1 MDLSSSRDWGR
12 GQAYRACND
21 CMAGQHT
28 DSVGEAE
35 YSDAMRCDDRARPA
49 ITRMT
54 PAEYCL
60 AKLQVPAR
68 SHTSWN
74 VGHSNNRDSS
84 LCSYWTLRR
93 SPQSHQQLSTYVSS
107 LYKLKII
114 STFISNLILAPQS
127 VYWQYK
133 RFKMLETQLITY
145 FHLRV
150 CPCVCTFCSNS
161 KKYPIKSYFK

>member
-1 MDLSSSRDWGR
+1 MFNYSRSFERAKRSFRRVFLLIHSYQNEIHPNLFVMDQSSRRDWCR

-21 CMAGQHT
+21 CTAGQHT
-28 DSVGEAE
+28 DSVGAAE
-35 YSDAMRCDDRARPA
+35 YSDAMRRDDRARPA

-93 SPQSHQQLSTYVSS
+93 SPQSHQQLTIDLCLFS
-107 LYKLKII
+107 LQTENNINFYLKLII
-114 STFISNLILAPQS
+114 GAS
-127 VYWQYK
+127 K
-133 RFKMLETQLITY
+133 RLLVVQT
-145 FHLRV
+145 V
-150 CPCVCTFCSNS
+150 
-161 KKYPIKSYFK
+161 